1 MQNNITIAVSHFV
14 KQGKEQAFE
23 EALKQVIQQAKTFE
37 GYEGIQIIQPNNK
50 TENEYLL
57 LVRFDNE
64 VNYKH
69 WEDSEIRKNWF
80 EELQNYIHK
89 ESQIRY
95 QEGLEFW
102 FSLPEMPT
110 PVPPTKW
117 KMAVLTWLVIYPL
130 ILIFSTLVGMY
141 LGFLHLFLRLLIVSM
156 VLVSLMTYFLMP
168 NVTKI
173 FAFWIFTKKN

>member
-1 MQNNITIAVSHFV
+1 M
-14 KQGKEQAFE
+14 
-23 EALKQVIQQAKTFE
+23 KQVIEQAKTFK
-37 GYEGIQIIQPNNK
+37 GHEGIQIIKPNNK

-57 LVRFDNE
+57 LIRFDNE
-64 VNYKH
+64 ANYQH
-69 WEDSEIRKNWF
+69 WKDSDIRNNWF

-102 FSLPEMPT
+102 FSLPQMPA

-130 ILIFSTLVGMY
+130 ILIFSTLAGMY
-141 LGFLHLFLRLLIVSM
+141 LGFLHIYLRLLVVSM
-156 VLVSLMTYFLMP
+156 ILVATMTYVLMP

-173 FAFWIFTKKN
+173 FAKWIFKR

>member
-57 LVRFDNE
+57 LIRFDSE

-69 WEDSEIRKNWF
+69 WEKSEVRNNWV

-89 ESQIRY
+89 ESQVRY

-102 FSLPEMPT
+102 FSLPEISA

-130 ILIFSTLVGMY
+130 ILIFSTLAGMY
-141 LGFLHLFLRLLIVSM
+141 LDFLHIFLRLLIVSM
-156 VLVSLMTYFLMP
+156 ILVTSMTYFLMP
-168 NVTKI
+168 MVTKI
-173 FAFWIFTKKN
+173 FAFWIFPKKN